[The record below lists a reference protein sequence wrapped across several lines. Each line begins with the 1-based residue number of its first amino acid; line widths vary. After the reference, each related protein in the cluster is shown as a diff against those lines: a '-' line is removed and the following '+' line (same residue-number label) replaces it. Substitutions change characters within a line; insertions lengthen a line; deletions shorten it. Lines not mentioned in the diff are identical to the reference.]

1 MNAEQMRQLD
11 IIFNELSKEELFK
24 RVKLAFEVN
33 PKAKKEGLSESEVTR
48 QICLLFFKEIKY
60 EPDDPEL
67 LKSELSAFVEKLLP
81 KVKRLLRAHRQ
92 DFEKIHGGQMVKED
106 GTLAEATLWKLR
118 QPELESKEA
127 SQREEEKA
135 REEEEQTFKFPFRL
149 REEYPTLAELLEE
162 LPATLSEKA
171 AQSIKLNV
179 DEIILFSA
187 MQHGF
192 FHDEAEEAFVKNYA
206 HSLIDSKVS
215 ALKSERKTNN
225 DSRIREYTNK
235 FVSLVKS

>member
-1 MNAEQMRQLD
+1 MNSED
-11 IIFNELSKEELFK
+11 IRKLETKLFELSREELFELIK
-24 RVKLAFEVN
+24 STLANNAKV
-33 PKAKKEGLSESEVTR
+33 KKEGGLSQRELAKE
-48 QICLLFFKEIKY
+48 ICVSFFKNGGYNPTSGNRLNGNI
-60 EPDDPEL
+60 EL
-67 LKSELSAFVEKLLP
+67 LLQRVRRIVTSHPDCFESFLGTMFRDDGVP
-81 KVKRLLRAHRQ
+81 VK
-92 DFEKIHGGQMVKED
+92 
-106 GTLAEATLWKLR
+106 TTLWKLR
-118 QPELESKEA
+118 QPEPELKQEP
-127 SQREEEKA
+127 QREEQPEEKA

-215 ALKSERKTNN
+215 ASQSERKTDN
-225 DSRIREYTNK
+225 DSRIRQYTNK
-235 FVSLVKS
+235 FVSLLKR